1 MWVFTAEDARLH
13 EGRTLLQEKQTEN
26 LILRIGDDHV
36 ILSSEQKVRLAA
48 LITLGIVDE
57 PISLDD
63 CESHANN
70 NTEIEMATH
79 DPALPGGAM
88 LNQSACLPQ
97 PGENSE
103 NVK

>member
-1 MWVFTAEDARLH
+1 M
-13 EGRTLLQEKQTEN
+13 
-26 LILRIGDDHV
+26 
-36 ILSSEQKVRLAA
+36 VRLAA

-88 LNQSACLPQ
+88 LN
-97 PGENSE
+97 
-103 NVK
+103 